1 MNRPIRS
8 AWMGVILLS
17 LSELW
22 FLLIAVLFVGFFF
35 LEGFDFGVGM
45 STAII
50 GKTDR
55 ERRTLINSIGPF
67 WDGNEVWL
75 ITAGGAMF
83 AAFPHWYATLF
94 SGFYLPLVVVL
105 LALIGR
111 GVAFEFR
118 SKMRHERWRKTWDI
132 IIVVSSALLPF
143 LFGVVFATLMKGLPI
158 DAQMQLRPGFLDI
171 VNPYTVVGG
180 LSVTLLCLVHGLLF
194 ASLRTVGDLRER
206 ALNTAKKLM
215 LPLAAILA
223 IYAVM
228 TYFMTDVFAVRGWAL
243 WIMVVLGAAALGLAA
258 YFVRQKREAWAF
270 GMTGAVIAIAFASVF
285 IGLFPRVMVSSMG
298 SAFDLTVY
306 NASSGAY
313 SLKVMTIVA
322 CTLLPFVLGY
332 QIWSYYIFRKRLNDQ
347 HHLEY

>member
-1 MNRPIRS
+1 
-8 AWMGVILLS
+8 MGGIPLS

-45 STAII
+45 SSGII
-50 GKTDR
+50 AKTDR

-118 SKMRHERWRKTWDI
+118 SKVKQQQWRKTWDV

-158 DAQMQLRPGFLDI
+158 DGEMQLRAGFLDI

-194 ASLRTVGDLRER
+194 VSLRTVGDLRER
-206 ALNTAKKLM
+206 ALHTARQLM
-215 LPLAAILA
+215 LPLAAMLA

-228 TYFMTDVFAVRGWAL
+228 TYLMTDIFTVRGWAL
-243 WIMVVLGAAALGLAA
+243 WIMVILGAGALALAN
-258 YFVRQKREAWAF
+258 YFVRQKREGWAF
-270 GMTGAVIAIAFASVF
+270 GMTGAVIAISFASVF
-285 IGLFPRVMVSSMG
+285 IGLFPRVMISSLG

-306 NASSGAY
+306 NASSGGY

-332 QIWSYYIFRKRLNDQ
+332 QIWSYYVFRKRLNEQ

>member
-1 MNRPIRS
+1 M
-8 AWMGVILLS
+8 S

-45 STAII
+45 SSGII
-50 GKTDR
+50 AKTDR

-118 SKMRHERWRKTWDI
+118 SKVKRQQWRKTWDV

-158 DAQMQLRPGFLDI
+158 DGEMQLRAGFLDI

-194 ASLRTVGDLRER
+194 VSLRTVGDLRER
-206 ALNTAKKLM
+206 ALHTARQLM
-215 LPLAAILA
+215 LPLAAMLA

-228 TYFMTDVFAVRGWAL
+228 TYLMTDIFTVRGWAL
-243 WIMVVLGAAALGLAA
+243 WIMVILGAGALALAN
-258 YFVRQKREAWAF
+258 YFVRQKREGWAF
-270 GMTGAVIAIAFASVF
+270 GMTGAVIAISFASVF
-285 IGLFPRVMVSSMG
+285 IGLFPRVMISSLG
-298 SAFDLTVY
+298 AAFDLTVY
-306 NASSGAY
+306 NASSGGY

-332 QIWSYYIFRKRLNDQ
+332 QIWSYYVFRKRLNEQ